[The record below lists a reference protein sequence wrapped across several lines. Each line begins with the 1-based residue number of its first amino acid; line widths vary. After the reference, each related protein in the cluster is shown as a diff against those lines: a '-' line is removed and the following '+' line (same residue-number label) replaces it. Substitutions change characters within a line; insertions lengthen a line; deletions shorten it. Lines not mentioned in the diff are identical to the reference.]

1 MKTYLIPIGA
11 IFATLI
17 SFPLFQQENVVDPVV
32 TALRDL
38 PALGTVVWIVFWLQN
53 KHQETVKAIMTE
65 FVKRETAKDETSK
78 DTIGALL
85 RVIEKSPK

>member
-11 IFATLI
+11 VFATLI
-17 SFPLFQQENVVDPVV
+17 SFPLFQQDIVDPVV

-78 DTIGALL
+78 DTIDALL
-85 RVIEKSPK
+85 RVIEKSTK